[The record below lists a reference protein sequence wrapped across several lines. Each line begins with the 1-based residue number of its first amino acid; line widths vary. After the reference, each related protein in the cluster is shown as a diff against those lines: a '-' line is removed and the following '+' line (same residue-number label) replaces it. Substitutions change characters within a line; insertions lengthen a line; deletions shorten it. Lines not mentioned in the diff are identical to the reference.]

1 MRLSQ
6 QEQRQ
11 FVKTPPVRTLAF
23 GSHLHS
29 QRLVKNYRAFKEKK
43 WKILLILPY
52 DACRLMGRVEWVEV
66 IFVSKM
72 CEANL
77 KDEKQSVVSEK
88 NASFHSQRVSVKE
101 EEK

>member
-1 MRLSQ
+1 
-6 QEQRQ
+6 
-11 FVKTPPVRTLAF
+11 
-23 GSHLHS
+23 
-29 QRLVKNYRAFKEKK
+29 
-43 WKILLILPY
+43 
-52 DACRLMGRVEWVEV
+52 MGRVEWVEV